1 MNVLTGCGYCDVFS
15 GRAAGPP
22 VALDTDAFV
31 SFMGR
36 YQPTGPG
43 YSLVVPRRHVADLH
57 ALGSEELEPMLAA
70 VQAVSRAV
78 LAAFGVT
85 GTTVMQN
92 NGRPGQHVMHLHFH
106 VVPRWPGDGYPSE
119 SDTEV
124 DREELERQAELLK
137 AHLSD
142 SARP

>member
-1 MNVLTGCGYCDVFS
+1 MNALTGCGYCDVFS

-22 VALDTDAFV
+22 VALDTDEFV

-43 YSLVVPRRHVADLH
+43 YSLVVPRRHVTDLH
-57 ALGSEELEPMLAA
+57 ALSSEELEPTLAA
-70 VQAVSRAV
+70 VQAVSGAI
-78 LAAFGVT
+78 LGAFGVS

-92 NGRPGQHVMHLHFH
+92 NGGPWQRVMHLHFH
-106 VVPRWPGDGYPSE
+106 VVPRWPGDGYPCE
-119 SDTEV
+119 SHAEV
-124 DREELERQAELLK
+124 SLEELERQAELLR